1 MYAHE
6 DDEWRRAVHASTET
20 ELHIAQDAHRAGLG
34 LTGEATDDYYGGDW

>member
-6 DDEWRRAVHASTET
+6 DDEWRRAVHDSTEL

-34 LTGEATDDYYGGDW
+34 LTGDIDDEKYGGNW